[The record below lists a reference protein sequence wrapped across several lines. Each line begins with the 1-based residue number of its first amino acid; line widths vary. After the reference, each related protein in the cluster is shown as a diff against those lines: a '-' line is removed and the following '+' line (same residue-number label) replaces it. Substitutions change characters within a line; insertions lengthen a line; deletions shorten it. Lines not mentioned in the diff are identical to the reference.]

1 VYDVCIDCVLSSY
14 YYYCIV
20 VVGLLFDYLLVIAGH
35 WSLVIGHL
43 RRHGAAWGGI
53 DMFHDTART

>member
-1 VYDVCIDCVLSSY
+1 MMCVLIVY
-14 YYYCIV
+14 YHHIIIT
-20 VVGLLFDYLLVIAGH
+20 LLLLDYLLVIAGH

-43 RRHGAAWGGI
+43 TFEAAWGGI